1 VLKRSRRIGT
11 QFARRSA
18 VLGIVN
24 SGEATHDVFNEDV
37 ILPLPRAVFA
47 PGSANVPPV
56 MAQMFG
62 AAMAARVATEKE
74 VANAA
79 GIRGIVVRPGLV
91 YGNGG
96 SYDLPGLIRMAR
108 AKGVAPHL
116 GSGGTLQGY
125 VHVDDLAELYCL
137 AVERAPAGAVLHGV
151 AGEVS
156 QRELAAAVSRMI
168 GAGDRTMSF
177 PFEEMY
183 ASGGPVG
190 VSLSLNKR
198 MASETTRRLLGADP
212 HGYPARHRVW
222 IVRRLS
228 SLR

>member
-1 VLKRSRRIGT
+1 MLCAAEGSGKTLIFTSG
-11 QFARRSA
+11 SA

-24 SGEATHDVFNEDV
+24 GGEATRDVFDEDV
-37 ILPLPRAVFA
+37 SLPLPPSVFA
-47 PGSANVPPV
+47 PTSANVPPV
-56 MAQMFG
+56 MVEMFG
-62 AAMAARVATEKE
+62 AAMSARVETEKE
-74 VANAA
+74 VANAS
-79 GIRGIVVRPGLV
+79 GVRGIVIRPGLV

-108 AKGVAPHL
+108 ARGVAPHL

-125 VHVDDLAELYCL
+125 IHVDDLAELYCL

-168 GAGDRTMSF
+168 GAGDRTASLQL
-177 PFEEMY
+177 EEMY
-183 ASGGPVG
+183 AEGGPIG

-198 MASETTRRLLGADP
+198 MSSEKTRRLLGWSPNRTDILHDIEFGSYA
-212 HGYPARHRVW
+212 A
-222 IVRRLS
+222 
-228 SLR
+228 

>member
-1 VLKRSRRIGT
+1 
-11 QFARRSA
+11 
-18 VLGIVN
+18 
-24 SGEATHDVFNEDV
+24 
-37 ILPLPRAVFA
+37 
-47 PGSANVPPV
+47 
-56 MAQMFG
+56 
-62 AAMAARVATEKE
+62 
-74 VANAA
+74 
-79 GIRGIVVRPGLV
+79 
-91 YGNGG
+91 
-96 SYDLPGLIRMAR
+96 MAR

-168 GAGDRTMSF
+168 GAGHRTMSL

-183 ASGGPVG
+183 ATGGPVG

-198 MASETTRRLLGADP
+198 MASETTRRLLGWSPTRTDIL
-212 HGYPARHRVW
+212 HD
-222 IVRRLS
+222 IE
-228 SLR
+228 